1 MPSLW
6 KSFCNYMILQSVPDS
21 LPVSPKHSHSMSLQ
35 GKKII
40 VAVTGSIAAYKTP
53 QLVRLLVKAGAE
65 VQVIMTEAAKDFV
78 SPLVLATVSKK
89 EVFSSVSN
97 GAHWNNHVH
106 LGRWADVLLV
116 APCSANS
123 LAKMATG
130 LCDNI
135 VMAVYLSAICPV
147 ILAPAMDEDMWL
159 HPATRANL
167 NKVQS
172 FGNDVIPVAHGE
184 LASGIIGAGRMAEPE
199 AIEQHL
205 SSFFEKKAG
214 IYPETSLKAL
224 VTAGPTYEM
233 LDPVRFIGNF
243 STGKMGIALAES
255 LADRGISVTLVLGPS
270 REKTSH
276 PLITTVHVVSAE
288 EMLQACLKVYNE
300 TDIAICSAAVADF
313 RPSEKATEK
322 IKKGDSETMNL
333 ELVKNPDILATLGR
347 MKKQQQFLVGFALE
361 TNNELEHARQKL
373 ESKNADMMV
382 LNSLKQEGAG
392 FGHDT
397 NKVDILQKNKEIISL
412 PLQSKAEIAKSIV
425 DCILSIHKND
435 A

>member
-1 MPSLW
+1 
-6 KSFCNYMILQSVPDS
+6 
-21 LPVSPKHSHSMSLQ
+21 MSLQ

-40 VAVTGSIAAYKTP
+40 LAITGSIAAYKTP

-65 VQVIMTEAAKDFV
+65 VQVIMTESAKDFV
-78 SPLVLATVSKK
+78 SPLVLATVSKR

-106 LGRWADVLLV
+106 LGRWADLLLI

-123 LAKMATG
+123 LAKMANG
-130 LCDNI
+130 LCDNM

-159 HPATRANL
+159 HAATKANL
-167 NKVQS
+167 AKVQS
-172 FGNDVIPVAHGE
+172 FGNEIIPVEHGE

-199 AIEQHL
+199 SIEQHL
-205 SSFFEKKAG
+205 ELFFEKKNKA
-214 IYPETSLKAL
+214 YPTSSLKAL
-224 VTAGPTYEM
+224 VTAGPTYEL

-243 STGKMGIALAES
+243 STGKMGIALAEA
-255 LADRGISVTLVLGPS
+255 LAEKGIEVTLVLGPS
-270 REKTSH
+270 KEKVNH
-276 PLITTVHVVSAE
+276 PLITTVNVVSAE
-288 EMLQACLKVYNE
+288 EMLQACLKIYAT
-300 TDIAICSAAVADF
+300 TDIAICAAAVADY
-313 RPSEKATEK
+313 RPIEKAPEK
-322 IKKGDSETMNL
+322 IKKGNEDNFHL
-333 ELVKNPDILATLGR
+333 ELVKNPDILATLGK
-347 MKKQQQFLVGFALE
+347 MKREDQVLVGFALE
-361 TNNELEHARQKL
+361 TNNEMEHALKKL
-373 ESKNADMMV
+373 ESKKADMMI
-382 LNSLKQEGAG
+382 LNSLRKEGAG

-397 NKVDILQKNKEIISL
+397 NQVEILQKNKKIISL